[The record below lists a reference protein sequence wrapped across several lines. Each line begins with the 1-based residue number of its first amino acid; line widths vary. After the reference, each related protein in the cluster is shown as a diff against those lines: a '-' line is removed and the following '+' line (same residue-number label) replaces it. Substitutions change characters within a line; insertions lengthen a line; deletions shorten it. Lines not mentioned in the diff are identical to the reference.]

1 MAVSGG
7 AILSWAGTAAGASTI
22 ATAAV
27 GVATAAYGA
36 SQQRDAARSARQDAI
51 RGRNAQENAQGEQK
65 AQAAAQQAEARRA
78 QIREERVRRARILQ
92 SAENTGATDS
102 SGAMGAT
109 AGLSTNLQSNLG
121 RQAGAAL
128 SGERQSA
135 SLQQAADFDF
145 SRQAQMTRSNTF
157 GTVAQVGFN
166 IFQKAVF

>member
-7 AILSWAGTAAGASTI
+7 AILSWAGSAAGASTI
-22 ATAAV
+22 AAGV

-36 SQQRDAARSARQDAI
+36 SQQRDAARDAARDAL
-51 RGRNAQENAQGEQK
+51 RGRNAQQNAQEEQK
-65 AQAAAQQAEARRA
+65 AQAAAAQADSRRA

-92 SAENTGATDS
+92 SSENTGMTES
-102 SGAMGAT
+102 SGAAGALS
-109 AGLSTNLQSNLG
+109 GLNTNLQSNLG

-145 SRQAQMTRSNTF
+145 SRQASMARSNTF
-157 GTVAQVGFN
+157 GTVAQTGFN

>member
-7 AILSWAGTAAGASTI
+7 ALVSWAGTAAGAGTI
-22 ATAAV
+22 ASAAV

-36 SQQRDAARSARQDAI
+36 SQQRAASREARADAE
-51 RGRNAQENAQGEQK
+51 RGANAQKNAQEEQK
-65 AQAAAQQAEARRA
+65 AQAAAQQADARRA

-92 SAENTGATDS
+92 SSENAGSTDS
-102 SGAMGAT
+102 SGAVGAQ

-128 SGERQSA
+128 SGERQS
-135 SLQQAADFDF
+135 SYLQQAADFDF
-145 SRQAQMTRSNTF
+145 ARQANQARAAT
-157 GTVAQVGFN
+157 GGAIAQQGFN